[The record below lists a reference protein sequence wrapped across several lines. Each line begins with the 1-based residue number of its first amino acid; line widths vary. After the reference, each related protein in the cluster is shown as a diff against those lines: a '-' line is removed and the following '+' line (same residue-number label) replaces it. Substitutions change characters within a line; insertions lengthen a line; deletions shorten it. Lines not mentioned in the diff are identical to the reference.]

1 MSGSTLQALEY
12 LEQLPGTT
20 HNRLYKQPSTAL
32 AVFRRI
38 LPHLGRWLLVICF
51 TRAARGIKFLQR
63 NILSWL
69 CYTCQILFLRPTS
82 TRGFDR
88 AQEGNYSL
96 GMISYTVYPA
106 YNYSSERDRA
116 LSVLE
121 SLHIITTAQEKASI
135 RAYRLLPTF
144 ATSLKHALTG
154 GGNHRSFGLPC
165 RSPNKNRVDVDFL
178 DSLARSRWESILY
191 YMVGSTDSG
200 IADEGKISSGTK
212 TLLELG
218 RFVESKGQRTSITQ
232 LGFSFLLQEANTQ
245 VWNLL
250 IVYLKNAPQVRRL
263 DGNTREKGIE
273 LT

>member
-1 MSGSTLQALEY
+1 MTDHKPDQGREVLIPLQKSTL
-12 LEQLPGTT
+12 
-20 HNRLYKQPSTAL
+20 
-32 AVFRRI
+32 
-38 LPHLGRWLLVICF
+38 
-51 TRAARGIKFLQR
+51 
-63 NILSWL
+63 SWR
-69 CYTCQILFLRPTS
+69 CCTCQILFLQLTL
-82 TRGFDR
+82 THGFDQV
-88 AQEGNYSL
+88 QEGKGFPRKKCY
-96 GMISYTVYPA
+96 MIFPA
-106 YNYSSERDRA
+106 YNRSSERDRA

-121 SLHIITTAQEKASI
+121 SLHIITKAQEKAGI

-154 GGNHRSFGLPC
+154 GGEHRSFGVPC
-165 RSPNKNRVDVDFL
+165 RSPDKNKVDVDFL

-250 IVYLKNAPQVRRL
+250 IVYLKNAPQVRMRSACK
-263 DGNTREKGIE
+263 RKVE

>member
-1 MSGSTLQALEY
+1 MIF
-12 LEQLPGTT
+12 
-20 HNRLYKQPSTAL
+20 L
-32 AVFRRI
+32 AYI
-38 LPHLGRWLLVICF
+38 H
-51 TRAARGIKFLQR
+51 
-63 NILSWL
+63 
-69 CYTCQILFLRPTS
+69 
-82 TRGFDR
+82 
-88 AQEGNYSL
+88 
-96 GMISYTVYPA
+96 
-106 YNYSSERDRA
+106 SSERDRA

-121 SLHIITTAQEKASI
+121 SLHIITTAQEKAGI

-154 GGNHRSFGLPC
+154 GGEHRSFGVPC
-165 RSPNKNRVDVDFL
+165 RSPDKNKVDFDFL

-200 IADEGKISSGTK
+200 IADEGRISSGTK

-250 IVYLKNAPQVRRL
+250 IVYLKNAPQVRML
-263 DGNTREKGIE
+263 KGSACKRKVE
-273 LT
+273 LTW